1 MIHMSLY
8 HNTADRIRL
17 GKGSYLKDKADF
29 TGDFKGTVNIE
40 KPIIGFNITG
50 LFDYNYAYIQELNR
64 YYFIDTFDVEREG
77 LVTLYLSEDY
87 LMSHKVDIGNLYVQL
102 DRWEKA
108 YSDGIEQNKLLID
121 NYLPRLNKLDYAFAW
136 ANTSGNDEDLTDLK
150 NPSDV
155 KSDAYF
161 YRVLT
166 PTQGINVSDDDYDR
180 LVVPSVNCWGCN
192 CMLVSRKHIDYIMY
206 YMYSDQDFINK
217 LFKIFSDISTT
228 MKSIM
233 IFPFNM
239 PTNWRP
245 EKYFLSKWFKV
256 GNNEINVLDNLPPEP
271 PNELAPDLRRFY
283 PYQSV
288 IQILRFTAMRVRGG
302 SITLS
307 FDFGESSRE
316 PMYEW
321 AKREPYSNC
330 KLFIPFVGLVD
341 IDLSVYIGKT
351 IYLDYTV
358 DIQNGM
364 ATAYLNTAFNSDLYS
379 FDYQRTAFASYKCQM
394 GAEVPFSSADF
405 SNTLV
410 ELGTRMFSNALNL
423 LPVAS
428 AGRYEQSVA
437 QSRAETPEEN
447 TDADIMFYKNRAY
460 GLNGVSR
467 ALRDIHSA
475 HASSC
480 MSAEP
485 SSSWNSIVG
494 QLSMYAICSYTK
506 FYEPTRYKYYTGYPA
521 MDTNFIKNF
530 SGYLRISGTYAE
542 QYLATGGLP
551 NATEN
556 ERNVIINMLRNGIIA

>member
-1 MIHMSLY
+1 MIHMTLY

-17 GKGSYLKDKADF
+17 GKGSYLKDKAEF

-40 KPIIGFNITG
+40 KPVIGFNITG

-136 ANTSGNDEDLTDLK
+136 ANTRGTDEDLIDLK
-150 NPSDV
+150 NPSDEV
-155 KSDAYF
+155 SDAYF

-166 PTQGINVSDDDYDR
+166 PTQGINIAEDEYSR

-192 CMLVSRKHIDYIMY
+192 CMLVSRKQIDYILY
-206 YMYSDQDFINK
+206 YMYTDQDFINK
-217 LFKIFSDISTT
+217 LFKVFSDISTT

-233 IFPFNM
+233 IFPFNV

-245 EKYFLSKWFKV
+245 EKYFTSDYFKV
-256 GNNEINVLDNLPPEP
+256 GNYEINVFNAAPTPVDGQPNL
-271 PNELAPDLRRFY
+271 AKFY
-283 PYQSV
+283 PYQRV
-288 IQILRFTAMRVRGG
+288 IQILKFTAMRVRGG
-302 SITLS
+302 SITLT
-307 FDFGESSRE
+307 FDFGESNRE
-316 PMYEW
+316 PIYDW

-330 KLFIPFVGLVD
+330 KLFIPFVGLVN
-341 IDLSVYIGKT
+341 IDLSIYIGKT

-358 DIQNGM
+358 DIQTGM
-364 ATAYLNTAFNSDLYS
+364 ATAYLNTAFNNDLYS

-394 GAEVPFSSADF
+394 GAEVPFSSAEF
-405 SNTLV
+405 SNTLLT
-410 ELGTRMFSNALNL
+410 LGVKL
-423 LPVAS
+423 AS
-428 AGRYEQSVA
+428 PAIKMSARIMESYGEGI
-437 QSRAETPEEN
+437 
-447 TDADIMFYKNRAY
+447 DASYLSEDMQDARNKFWARDMKDMYVRK
-460 GLNGVSR
+460 NGVSST
-467 ALRDIHSA
+467 LRDIYST
-475 HASSC
+475 HAASC

-494 QLSMYAICSYTK
+494 QLHMYAICSYTK

-556 ERNVIINMLRNGIIA
+556 ERAIIITMLRNGIIA

>member
-1 MIHMSLY
+1 MVHMSLY

-40 KPIIGFNITG
+40 KPVIGFNITG

-136 ANTSGNDEDLTDLK
+136 ANSSGNAEDLTNLK
-150 NPSDV
+150 NPSATQ
-155 KSDAYF
+155 SDDYF

-166 PTQGINVSDDDYDR
+166 PTQGINVAEDDYNR

-192 CMLVSRKHIDYIMY
+192 CMVVSRKHIDYIMY
-206 YMYSDQDFINK
+206 YMYTDQDFINK
-217 LFKIFSDISTT
+217 LFKVFSDISTT

-233 IFPFNM
+233 IFPFSI
-239 PTNWRP
+239 PANWR
-245 EKYFLSKWFKV
+245 EDKYFTSKWFKV
-256 GNNEINVLDNLPPEP
+256 GNYEINVLDSVPDVVEGQPNL
-271 PNELAPDLRRFY
+271 AKFY

-288 IQILRFTAMRVRGG
+288 IQILKFTAMRVRGG
-302 SITLS
+302 SITLT
-307 FDFGESSRE
+307 FDFGESNRE
-316 PMYEW
+316 PMYDW

-341 IDLSVYIGKT
+341 IDLSIYIGKT

-358 DIQNGM
+358 DIQSGM
-364 ATAYLNTAFNSDLYS
+364 ATAYLNTAFNNDLYS

-410 ELGTRMFSNALNL
+410 ELGTRVFSNAIRMSSR
-423 LPVAS
+423 VMESFGEGIDAS
-428 AGRYEQSVA
+428 YLSEDMQ
-437 QSRAETPEEN
+437 
-447 TDADIMFYKNRAY
+447 DARNKFWARDVKDTYVRR
-460 GLNGVSR
+460 NGIAST
-467 ALRDIHSA
+467 LRDIHSA
-475 HASSC
+475 HAASC

-556 ERNVIINMLRNGIIA
+556 ERSIIINMLRNGIIA

>member
-1 MIHMSLY
+1 MVHMSLY

-40 KPIIGFNITG
+40 KPVIGFNITG
-50 LFDYNYAYIQELNR
+50 LFNYNYAYIQELNR
-64 YYFIDTFDVEREG
+64 YYFIDTFDIEREG

-136 ANTSGNDEDLTDLK
+136 ANLSGNDEDLSDLK
-150 NPSDV
+150 NPSATQ
-155 KSDAYF
+155 SNEYF

-166 PTQGINVSDDDYDR
+166 PTQGINVAEDDYNR

-206 YMYSDQDFINK
+206 YMYTDQDFINK
-217 LFKIFSDISTT
+217 LFKVFSDISTT

-233 IFPFNM
+233 IFPFSM
-239 PTNWRP
+239 PNNWRP
-245 EKYFLSKWFKV
+245 DKYFTSKWFKV
-256 GNNEINVLDNLPPEP
+256 GNYEINVLDSVPDVVEGQPNL
-271 PNELAPDLRRFY
+271 AKFY

-288 IQILRFTAMRVRGG
+288 IQILKFTAMRVRGG
-302 SITLS
+302 SITLT
-307 FDFGESSRE
+307 FDFGESNRE
-316 PMYEW
+316 PMYDW

-341 IDLSVYIGKT
+341 IDLSIYIGKT

-358 DIQNGM
+358 DIQSGM
-364 ATAYLNTAFNSDLYS
+364 ATAYLNTVFNNDLYS
-379 FDYQRTAFASYKCQM
+379 FDYQRTAFASYRCQM

-410 ELGTRMFSNALNL
+410 ELGTRVFSNAIRMSSR
-423 LPVAS
+423 VMESFGEGIDAS
-428 AGRYEQSVA
+428 YLSEDMQ
-437 QSRAETPEEN
+437 
-447 TDADIMFYKNRAY
+447 DARNKFWARDIKDTYVRR
-460 GLNGVSR
+460 NGIAST
-467 ALRDIHSA
+467 LRDIHSA
-475 HASSC
+475 HAASC

-556 ERNVIINMLRNGIIA
+556 ERSIIINMLRNGIIA